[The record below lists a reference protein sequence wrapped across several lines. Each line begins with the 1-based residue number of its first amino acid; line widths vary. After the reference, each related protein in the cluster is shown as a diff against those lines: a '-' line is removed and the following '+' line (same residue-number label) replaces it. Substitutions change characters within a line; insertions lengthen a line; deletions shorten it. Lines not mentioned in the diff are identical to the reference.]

1 MRHLLAT
8 TANIRLFTAVFTA
21 LAALS
26 VPASAA
32 VLDWNF
38 QDHLGAL
45 PNTQTFTAGGLNLTA
60 RGFTSSDAGT
70 ALYGK
75 NGGGDENGLGLAN
88 DTSGDHEITGGN
100 FIEIH
105 LTDILQFLTPD
116 GFTFQMGSTTQN
128 EGWRVYGTQDGDPF
142 SLANLLASSTDP
154 GGQEG
159 FHSLA
164 GNYDNYLF
172 FYSGLG
178 VNQCGSG
185 CNANVLLRNFDAT
198 LAQTPLPGAL
208 GLFAAGLLGLGGL
221 VRSLR
226 KQCGVA

>member
-1 MRHLLAT
+1 
-8 TANIRLFTAVFTA
+8 
-21 LAALS
+21 
-26 VPASAA
+26 
-32 VLDWNF
+32 
-38 QDHLGAL
+38 
-45 PNTQTFTAGGLNLTA
+45 
-60 RGFTSSDAGT
+60 
-70 ALYGK
+70 
-75 NGGGDENGLGLAN
+75 
-88 DTSGDHEITGGN
+88 
-100 FIEIH
+100 
-105 LTDILQFLTPD
+105 
-116 GFTFQMGSTTQN
+116 MGSTTQN